1 MIQIIHLSDFHLN
14 EKNLKDWKD
23 FVKNAFIEK
32 IKESNI
38 DIAKT
43 IIVCTGDLVDKGNL
57 NFDKSK
63 DSFELFKEEVINYI
77 CNELS
82 IPLER
87 FLIVPGNHDMIRN
100 NDSLKSELGNREYYK
115 TYNNI
120 LISLKEI
127 LDNNEREGI
136 KRNIPFSEFNEK
148 LYSGIEN
155 KYSSFLGNAFIYNID
170 EKKIGV
176 ACLNSAWRC
185 YDDDDKDYLILGEES
200 LKRCTEYIKDCEVKI
215 ALMHHP
221 LDWFNLEKDF
231 ITGHINKDYNILLV
245 GHVHESQ
252 SITQTGFSGTLFTN
266 VAPSCTSDIREDS
279 KAFSNGFTIIQY
291 DKTNKEII
299 CQYFKYNHK
308 DEKFH
313 INENIGEKGQ
323 IVFEIPNPNKTST
336 HNLIEKCLNN
346 IKEEF
351 YKIMDEHIIAQKIH
365 VIPDI
370 KKAFIMPPLTNQ
382 NKEDVSFDEISK
394 SKQNI
399 CIFGAQ
405 EIGKTTVLYRTIR
418 ELVDEYSYLRKIPVY
433 IDVKEIGNKE
443 IITCIK
449 DFLRCSTEEAKTLIE
464 EKLIVLLI
472 DNLDYSPLNKDRTN
486 RINNFNLENQ
496 EIKIIATSDNVI
508 DSIPSENYIKNS
520 VIPFRNLYLGQ
531 FKSSHIKDMMIRWL
545 PQDDKI
551 KREEKLEKMINN
563 FCSYSLPCT
572 AMSVSLFLWSTEN
585 SDRKPI
591 NQAVLLDIY
600 IEIVLEKLAKENI
613 YRDSFDYKNKTMLLA
628 KIAQEMLKSQESNY
642 AIPYSQYINTIND
655 YIKTVDFDYDISRIA
670 EYFIERKIFSK
681 VANNVRFS
689 HSCFFHFFI
698 AKRMEYDVTFKNE
711 VLSEDTYHM
720 FPRELDYYTGLTRN
734 DRATLELIYTRFKKS
749 FDGIEEIISQLN
761 VDKYFTYIL
770 KNETTYEPITKSI
783 NTDKIKNNRPSEEK
797 KLEFYDTKLSK
808 RTHDAIIRKV
818 DNFNLEILIIIMCNA
833 LRNSE
838 GVEDSDLKREIYNSI
853 IRNTIGWTI
862 LYREWIVKYVQD
874 KQSLPPFLVQEFN
887 KDNNKVTN
895 EDLQQL
901 VPFLKF
907 LPMNIENG
915 INKHLGTSKLTPA
928 IKNKIHH
935 DFTNKE
941 CSDVEKYFSVALY
954 WDCQGKDKFKSF
966 KELIKQ
972 LSNNV
977 VQDYC
982 LCKLLDYF
990 YRRTSPNSQEEE
1002 QCVEVLSRLK
1012 LKTEKFPQRLKGQ
1025 IILSLKEGKK
1035 KFLNSKI

>member
-14 EKNLKDWKD
+14 ERNLKDWKD
-23 FVKNAFIEK
+23 FVKKAFIEK

-38 DIAKT
+38 DITKT
-43 IIVCTGDLVDKGNL
+43 IIACTGDLIDKGNL
-57 NFDKSK
+57 NFDRSK
-63 DSFELFKEEVINYI
+63 NSFELFKEEVIDYI
-77 CNELS
+77 CNELT

-87 FLIVPGNHDMIRN
+87 FLIAPGNHDMIRN
-100 NDSLKSELGNREYYK
+100 NDSLKSELGNKEYYK
-115 TYNNI
+115 AYNNI
-120 LISLKEI
+120 LTSLKEI

-148 LYSGIEN
+148 LYAEIEN
-155 KYSSFLGNAFIYNID
+155 KYSSFLGNAFTYNID
-170 EKKIGV
+170 GNNIGI
-176 ACLNSAWRC
+176 ACLNSSWRC
-185 YDDDDKDYLILGEES
+185 YDDNDKNNLILGEEP
-200 LKRCTEYIKDCEVKI
+200 LKRCTEYIKNCDVKI

-221 LDWFNLEKDF
+221 LDWFILEKDF

-252 SITQTGFSGTLFTN
+252 TITQTGFSGTLFTN
-266 VAPSCTSDIREDS
+266 IAPSCTSDIREDS
-279 KAFSNGFTIIQY
+279 KAFSNGFTFIQY
-291 DKTNKEII
+291 DKINKEVI
-299 CQYFKYNHK
+299 CKYFKYNHK
-308 DEKFH
+308 DKKFET
-313 INENIGEKGQ
+313 NEDIGEKGQ
-323 IVFEIPNPNKTST
+323 IVFDIPNPNKTST

-346 IKEEF
+346 IKEDF
-351 YKIMDEHIIAQKIH
+351 YKTMDEHIIAQKIH

-370 KKAFIMPPLTNQ
+370 KKAFIMPPLTDQ
-382 NKEDVSFDEISK
+382 NKESVSLDEISK

-405 EIGKTTVLYRTIR
+405 EIGKTTMLYRTIR

-449 DFLRCSTEEAKTLIE
+449 DFLKCSTEEAKTLIAE
-464 EKLIVLLI
+464 NLVVLLI

-486 RINNFNLENQ
+486 RINNFNSENQ
-496 EIKIIATSDNVI
+496 EIKIIATTDNII

-531 FKSSHIKDMMIRWL
+531 LKSSHIKDMMVKWL
-545 PQDDKI
+545 PQDDKT
-551 KREEKLEKMINN
+551 KREEKLEKMVNN

-585 SDRKPI
+585 SDKKPI

-628 KIAQEMLKSQESNY
+628 KIAQEMLKSQEPNY
-642 AIPYSQYINTIND
+642 AIPYSQYIGIVGD
-655 YIKTVDFDYDISRIA
+655 YIRTVDFDYDISRIA

-681 VANNVRFS
+681 TTNIIKFS

-698 AKRMEYDVTFKNE
+698 AKRMEDDITFKNE
-711 VLSEDTYHM
+711 ILSENMYHM

-734 DRATLELIYTRFKKS
+734 DKATLELIFDRFKKS
-749 FDGIEEIISQLN
+749 FDGIEDIFSQMD
-761 VDKYFTYIL
+761 VDKNFTYIL
-770 KNETTYEPITKSI
+770 KNQTIHEPITKSI
-783 NTDKIKNNRPSEEK
+783 NTNKIKNNRPSEEK

-808 RTHDAIIRKV
+808 ETHDAIVRKV
-818 DNFNLEILIIIMCNA
+818 DNFNLEILIIIMCNI

-838 GVEDSDLKREIYNSI
+838 GVEDSKLKREIYNSI
-853 IRNTIGWTI
+853 IRNTVGWTI
-862 LYREWIVKYVQD
+862 LYKEWIVKYVKD

-887 KDNNKVTN
+887 KDNSKITD
-895 EDLQQL
+895 EDLQRL
-901 VPFLKF
+901 VPFLNF

-915 INKHLGTSKLTPA
+915 INRHLGTSKLTPA
-928 IKNKIHH
+928 IKNKIQQ
-935 DFTNKE
+935 DFANSE
-941 CSDVEKYFSVALY
+941 CSDIEKYFSVALY
-954 WDCQGKDKFKSF
+954 WDCQGKDKFKPF

-972 LSNNV
+972 LSNNI

-982 LCKLLDYF
+982 MRKLLNYF
-990 YRRTSPNSQEEE
+990 YFKTSPDSIEEE
-1002 QCVEVLSRLK
+1002 QCIELLSRLK
-1012 LKTEKFPQRLKGQ
+1012 LKTEKLPQKVKGQ
-1025 IILSLKEGKK
+1025 IMLSLKEYKK
-1035 KFLNSKI
+1035 NFLK